1 MVAINTHEADVDN
14 ANEVDRR
21 HVTVANLIAQL
32 QQYPADAEVVIKNLN
47 TGKYGSLNFQTLSQ
61 EA

>member
-1 MVAINTHEADVDN
+1 MVVINTHEADADK

-32 QQYPADAEVVIKNLN
+32 QQLPGDAEIVIKNLN